1 MQAEKIHLLRPGRR
15 GHDVLLRNGITTSKH
30 MEDAYWDRGLGYFVM
45 AHGGLEFEVS
55 GRSGRISWESY
66 FPRVSHP
73 TRIRVGNI
81 WVRTLVNPGLYARS
95 RYGPGYLR
103 HAQSWRY
110 EGLGTAY
117 DNYDSG
123 SWKKVG

>member
-1 MQAEKIHLLRPGRR
+1 
-15 GHDVLLRNGITTSKH
+15 

-73 TRIRVGNI
+73 TRIRVGDI
-81 WVRTLVNPGLYARS
+81 WVRTLVRRRRKDTSLEVHT
-95 RYGPGYLR
+95 RYGIYGTYWNIFIYL
-103 HAQSWRY
+103 Y
-110 EGLGTAY
+110 VCLVCMC
-117 DNYDSG
+117 
-123 SWKKVG
+123 KVVIFPQCPI